1 MSSLRMAVS
10 PLGEGLLEVPRGTG
24 PLRLGGE
31 VGRDSLSEWYHL
43 LIGC

>member
-24 PLRLGGE
+24 GE